1 MSNLANL
8 SRKRNFYK
16 MRLLGAKSVFRR
28 DVNYTILSPVEIAQV
43 QEISKLI
50 DKVIEGFDL
59 QNNYFGIFKRRPSRK
74 RLEKLNNDIK
84 R

>member
-1 MSNLANL
+1 MSELQDL
-8 SRKRNFYK
+8 TCKRNFFK
-16 MRLLGAKSVFRR
+16 MRLLGAKTTFCTN
-28 DVNYTILSPVEIAQV
+28 DKILSPVEIAQV

-74 RLEKLNNDIK
+74 QLEKLNNDIK